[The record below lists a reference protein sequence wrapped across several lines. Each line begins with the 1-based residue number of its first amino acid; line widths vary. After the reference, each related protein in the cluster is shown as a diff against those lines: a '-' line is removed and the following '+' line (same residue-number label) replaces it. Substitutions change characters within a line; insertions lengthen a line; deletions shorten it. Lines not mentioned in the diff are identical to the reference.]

1 MNNAINKKYAE
12 LLIRNRWKLIEA
24 VWLFHGIFVRTKSKF
39 GAKMEHFFTNTTAEK
54 NNDSLEIGRLPEAF
68 LDQMLE
74 CDLTEEI
81 EKIRISDWRE
91 WSGSWCESIEMKN
104 SIKKLWHSLNSK
116 ADIKKCEVCY
126 IDTNDKWYALAPES
140 MWEAEY
146 LLKFAQDEGIEITWL
161 TNEIKKHRKVP
172 KQYALSSSA

>member
-1 MNNAINKKYAE
+1 MNNAISKKYAE

-24 VWLFHGIFVRTKSKF
+24 VWLLHGIFARTKSEF
-39 GAKMEHFFTNTTAEK
+39 GAKMEHFFTNTTVEK

-81 EKIRISDWRE
+81 EKIRIGDGQEWTGSWRE
-91 WSGSWCESIEMKN
+91 SIVMKN

-126 IDTNDKWYALAPES
+126 IDANGKWYALAPES
-140 MWEAEY
+140 MWNAEY
-146 LLKFAQDEGIEITWL
+146 LLKFAHNEGIDITWL
-161 TNEIKKHRKVP
+161 TNEIKEHRKVP
-172 KQYALSSSA
+172 KQTALSSGA

>member
-1 MNNAINKKYAE
+1 MNNTINKKYAE
-12 LLIRNRWKLIEA
+12 LLIRNQWKLIEA
-24 VWLFHGIFVRTKSKF
+24 IWLLHGIFVRTKAEF
-39 GAKMEHFFTNTTAEK
+39 GDKMEHFFTNATVEK
-54 NNDSLEIGRLPEAF
+54 SNDSLEIGRLSEAF

-81 EKIRISDWRE
+81 DKVRISDWQE
-91 WSGSWCESIEMKN
+91 WTGSSHGSIEIKN

-126 IDTNDKWYALAPES
+126 IDTNGNWYALAPES
-140 MWEAEY
+140 MWKAEY
-146 LLKFAQDEGIEITWL
+146 LLKFAQDEGIDITWL

-172 KQYALSSSA
+172 KQYALSSGA

>member
-1 MNNAINKKYAE
+1 VNNAIDKKYAE
-12 LLIRNRWKLIEA
+12 LLIRNRWKLIEGI
-24 VWLFHGIFVRTKSKF
+24 WLLHGIFVRTRSEF

-81 EKIRISDWRE
+81 EKIRISDWQE
-91 WSGSWCESIEMKN
+91 WTGSWCESIEMKN

-116 ADIKKCEVCY
+116 AEIKKCEVCY
-126 IDTNDKWYALAPES
+126 IDTNGKWYALAPES

-146 LLKFAQDEGIEITWL
+146 LLKFAQDEGIEIAWL